1 MSNRKVTHQHTI
13 EYEVVNTSN
22 LFHPQNWA
30 LLTVGRIEDARRF
43 VVVDANVE
51 KHHSAAIRNYFA
63 YHHVEAKIVVFPGG
77 EESKT
82 LDQYLALAHELD
94 SFPIHRRDEPII
106 AIGGGVLT
114 DLVGFVAASYR
125 RGVPYIKVPTTL
137 MGYVDA
143 SIGIKTGFNFNGS
156 KNRLGAFH
164 APQIVLLDKSFLVTL
179 PRRHLLNGVC
189 EIIKLAVI
197 KDAGLFDLLETHGS
211 QSVDAHFQDEQGGV
225 ILDRAIAGM
234 LEELEPNL
242 FEEDLARKVDFGHTF
257 SYGLETR
264 HEARLLHGEA
274 VLLDILL
281 STLIARGRN
290 LLSAAE
296 ADRVFRLTD
305 ALGIRLDASLLDPD
319 LLWRSLTERTY
330 HRNGLQR
337 VPMPRGIGDCAFL
350 NDIRLDEVESAA
362 KRLASLLRVRILS
375 ESVGEAVSPLYPSL
389 RAAKRRSN
397 LLHDAGIASGG
408 SAPPSQ

>member
-1 MSNRKVTHQHTI
+1 MSTRKVTFQHTI
-13 EYEVVNTSN
+13 EYEVINTAN

-30 LLTVGRIEDARRF
+30 LLSVGKIEDARRF

-51 KHHSAAIRNYFA
+51 KYHAQAIREYFA
-63 YHHVEAKIVVFPGG
+63 HHHVEAKIVVFPGD
-77 EESKT
+77 EENKT
-82 LDQYLALAHELD
+82 LDHYLALVRELD
-94 SFPIHRRDEPII
+94 CFPIHRRDEPII

-125 RGVPYIKVPTTL
+125 RGVPYVKVPTTL

-143 SIGIKTGFNFNGS
+143 SIGIKTGINFNS
-156 KNRLGAFH
+156 NKNRLGSFH
-164 APQIVLLDKSFLVTL
+164 APQAVLLDKAFLKTL
-179 PRRHLLNGVC
+179 PRRHILNGVC

-197 KDAGLFDLLETHGS
+197 KDAPLFGLLETHGA
-211 QSVDAHFQDEQGGV
+211 QSVNEYFQNEKSAAL
-225 ILDRAIAGM
+225 LDRAIAGM

-264 HEARLLHGEA
+264 HEAHLLHGEA

-290 LLSAAE
+290 LLTDGE
-296 ADRVFRLTD
+296 TRRIFHLTES
-305 ALGIRLDASLLDPD
+305 LGFKLDASILDPG
-319 LLWRSLTERTY
+319 LLLASLTERTY

-337 VPMPRGIGDCAFL
+337 VPMPHGIGGCVFL
-350 NDIRLDEVESAA
+350 NDIHADEIESA
-362 KRLASLLRVRILS
+362 VEILQ
-375 ESVGEAVSPLYPSL
+375 EWMIVNHE
-389 RAAKRRSN
+389 
-397 LLHDAGIASGG
+397 II
-408 SAPPSQ
+408 